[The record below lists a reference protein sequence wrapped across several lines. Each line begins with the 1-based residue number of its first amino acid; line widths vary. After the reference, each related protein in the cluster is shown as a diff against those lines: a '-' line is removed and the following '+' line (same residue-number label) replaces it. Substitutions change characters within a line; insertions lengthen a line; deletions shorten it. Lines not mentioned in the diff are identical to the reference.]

1 MIIDWTDFEPLGT
14 EKLNSA
20 PGVCVTAAG
29 SISVYASVGGPE
41 LELWYGSLLDG
52 HVWSGLRLL
61 DSEPI
66 VSAPGVVARTPGSRD
81 LFVRRPGYQLGH
93 KAYDINIG
101 WSPYEPVGPELF
113 TNTTPAV
120 CSRSTDRIDVFVRSA
135 TDHSLF
141 ILAFD
146 GKRWLVATQLET
158 DQLPA
163 APAATSRGSGRMDVV
178 FQGSD
183 NALWHK
189 SFAAN
194 TWSASTRINSGITS
208 SGPSICTASPTTLD
222 VFVRRSDNAIWQTS
236 FDGKWSGYEPI
247 GTETVATAPAAVWAN
262 GKVHVFAAGQAR
274 GLLHKVGTPVPA
286 TSTQG
291 DWRWCSKCQSL
302 FFGGQQA
309 TSRCPRR

>member
-163 APAATSRGSGRMDVV
+163 RPRRRRAGAVGWTSSSKAPTTRCGTSRSRRTPGRPPRGSTRESPAADQASAPRARRRSMCSSGDPTTPSGRRRSTASG
-178 FQGSD
+178 QG
-183 NALWHK
+183 
-189 SFAAN
+189 
-194 TWSASTRINSGITS
+194 TS
-208 SGPSICTASPTTLD
+208 PSEPRLSLRLPQQCGRTASPCLRRRAGTRAAAQGRHAGPGD
-222 VFVRRSDNAIWQTS
+222 V
-236 FDGKWSGYEPI
+236 
-247 GTETVATAPAAVWAN
+247 
-262 GKVHVFAAGQAR
+262 HAG
-274 GLLHKVGTPVPA
+274 
-286 TSTQG
+286 
-291 DWRWCSKCQSL
+291 
-302 FFGGQQA
+302 
-309 TSRCPRR
+309 